1 MTYLAISEESDYDIE
16 KEILFNGTIKYV
28 CTPKERKCDH
38 CNNLKRYD
46 KLNAVK
52 FPTVQNKIRYMI
64 DALVCDV
71 CYPEIK
77 ELMNNN
83 PYR

>member
-1 MTYLAISEESDYDIE
+1 MEINTTDFNVKE
-16 KEILFNGTIKYV
+16 EILFNGTIKYI

-38 CNNLKRYD
+38 CNKQKRYD

-52 FPTVQNKIRYMI
+52 FPTIQNKERYVI
-64 DALVCDV
+64 DALICDV

-83 PYR
+83 PYK